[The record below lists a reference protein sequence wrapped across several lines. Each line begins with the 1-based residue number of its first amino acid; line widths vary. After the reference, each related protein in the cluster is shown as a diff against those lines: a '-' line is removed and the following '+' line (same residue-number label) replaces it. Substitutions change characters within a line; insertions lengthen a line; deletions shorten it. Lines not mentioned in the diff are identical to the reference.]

1 MQNRIWN
8 LFDPGSGM
16 EKFGSGIRDKHPGS
30 AEWLRVHLYSFLPLY
45 LNTGIYPHTII
56 NNSSVVDADP
66 NGSALIL
73 VGWIRTAKSPSKVEK
88 VKKIHVLM
96 C

>member
-1 MQNRIWN
+1 MV
-8 LFDPGSGM
+8 F
-16 EKFGSGIRDKHPGS
+16 K
-30 AEWLRVHLYSFLPLY
+30 
-45 LNTGIYPHTII
+45 LND
-56 NNSSVVDADP
+56 NSSVVDVDP
-66 NGSALIL
+66 DGSALIL